1 VSESDCVQMMMMM
14 MMMMMMGESEN
25 REEKGKYIRTFHYEM
40 CRLRW
45 KASDESRTEEEK

>member
-1 VSESDCVQMMMMM
+1 MSESDCVQ

-25 REEKGKYIRTFHYEM
+25 REEKGKHIRTFRYEM

-45 KASDESRTEEEK
+45 KASDGSRTEEEK